1 MKYSNRTRRKK
12 IMLYRIYIKGL
23 AISFVLAVSGTS
35 LLLFSGSKCFSM
47 IKEISGGITLP
58 QFHLDNWALIVMI
71 CLIILFQFII
81 LDFTVT
87 FMMHIVYTVRK
98 INKMAEGKYDPL
110 LNRIRKDM
118 NR

>member
-1 MKYSNRTRRKK
+1 MKKLERSHRKK
-12 IMLYRIYIKGL
+12 IMLYRIYVKGL
-23 AISFVLAVSGTS
+23 VISFVLAVSGAS

-47 IKEISGGITLP
+47 IKEISGEITLP
-58 QFHLDNWALIVMI
+58 QFHSDNWALIAMI